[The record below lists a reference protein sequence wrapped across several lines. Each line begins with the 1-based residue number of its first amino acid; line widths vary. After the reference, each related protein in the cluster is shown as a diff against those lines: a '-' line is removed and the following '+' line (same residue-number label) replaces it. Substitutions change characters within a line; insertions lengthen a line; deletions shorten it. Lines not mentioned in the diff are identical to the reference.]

1 MEDDLCLDRD
11 MVKRSVH
18 HGRIR
23 KEGCLFVLSYAL
35 MVFEWEIILQKG
47 CVTQLMREILFG
59 IKQFFIMWNYKN
71 YDVLVRDKKGKFFE
85 SSEQRQK
92 IDQ

>member
-1 MEDDLCLDRD
+1 L
-11 MVKRSVH
+11 
-18 HGRIR
+18 
-23 KEGCLFVLSYAL
+23 
-35 MVFEWEIILQKG
+35 
-47 CVTQLMREILFG
+47 
-59 IKQFFIMWNYKN
+59 NYKN

>member
-35 MVFEWEIILQKG
+35 MVFEWEINYSSKR
-47 CVTQLMREILFG
+47 MRHTIDE
-59 IKQFFIMWNYKN
+59 
-71 YDVLVRDKKGKFFE
+71 RDTL
-85 SSEQRQK
+85 RN
-92 IDQ
+92 